1 MQYMRKITTCVLSQG
16 HQVLPKWDIKELYS
30 CRCGVVVSA
39 HDAHTDGAGL
49 YPDSV
54 IPLQRFSAIKKKC
67 LCQVKCGHVNLF
79 RRLS

>member
-1 MQYMRKITTCVLSQG
+1 MQYMRKITTCVFSQG

-39 HDAHTDGAGL
+39 HDAHADGAGL
-49 YPDSV
+49 YPDAKRNV
-54 IPLQRFSAIKKKC
+54 A
-67 LCQVKCGHVNLF
+67 HVNRF